1 MKIETTLDDILKNK
15 LSKGSATSPDTYEAY
30 LRKKGASSKSGYSNA
45 VANLYASTRKDLSS
59 YGANKRKLDNYG
71 LQNSGY
77 ATYIDDFANK
87 KFERG
92 LAEIKQNYA
101 QKDIE
106 DSLGYAEYL
115 TDYQNKQNSLK
126 KSVMSH
132 LVNNGVV
139 DLTTAIAYGISAGL
153 SQEDAENVGRSAYGV
168 AKQKVFNTIL
178 EDTVRLGLDKEG
190 ARLLA
195 VKMGVSDEDAR
206 GFAEEISA
214 LLDYYGDISNDYLEF
229 LEQRANQK

>member
-1 MKIETTLDDILKNK
+1 
-15 LSKGSATSPDTYEAY
+15 
-30 LRKKGASSKSGYSNA
+30 
-45 VANLYASTRKDLSS
+45 
-59 YGANKRKLDNYG
+59 
-71 LQNSGY
+71 
-77 ATYIDDFANK
+77 
-87 KFERG
+87 
-92 LAEIKQNYA
+92 
-101 QKDIE
+101 
-106 DSLGYAEYL
+106 
-115 TDYQNKQNSLK
+115 
-126 KSVMSH
+126 MSH